1 MSTTATEPRE
11 VRLQSAPM
19 INTPGVLRW
28 AINGYKFKRDR
39 KKLLRVF
46 VEGYGGEHAPPADIY
61 DKLLKGEIEWKE
73 EPGEHGTDVVFS
85 YTPE

>member
-1 MSTTATEPRE
+1 MSATLVQPEQRE

-19 INTPGVLRW
+19 ISTPGVLAW

-46 VEGYGGEHAPPADIY
+46 VDGYGGPNAPPADVY
-61 DKLLKGEIEWKE
+61 DKLLKGEIPYTVDAENS
-73 EPGEHGTDVVFS
+73 VVFS
-85 YTPE
+85 YTPTA